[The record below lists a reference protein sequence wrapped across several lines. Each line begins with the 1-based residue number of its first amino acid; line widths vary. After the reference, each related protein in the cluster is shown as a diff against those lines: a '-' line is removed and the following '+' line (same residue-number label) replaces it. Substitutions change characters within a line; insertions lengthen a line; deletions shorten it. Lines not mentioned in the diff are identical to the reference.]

1 MQKTHYAVC
10 NICESTCGLEI
21 VTDGKNIISIKGDR
35 QNPFS
40 RGHIC
45 PKAQAHKDIYN
56 DPDRLRHPVRRN
68 GDHWEKISW
77 NEAIREVAG
86 RLVSI
91 QKKHGNDALAFYYGD
106 PALHNNATFLM
117 LKPFKK
123 SLKSKNLY
131 SAISVDSLPKMLV
144 SYLMYGNQVAN
155 SIPDIDRT
163 DYMLILGANPLVSNG
178 SLMTASNIKKRLK
191 NIQERG
197 GRIVVIDPRK
207 NETAAIADDHYFIR
221 PGTDALFLLAML
233 HTIFRE
239 GLYNNGNVLS
249 IVKGVD
255 ELRELVKPFTPERVS
270 RRVSIPADDIRKLTR
285 EFATAES
292 AVCYGRMGISTQEYG
307 STTTWLME
315 VVNIVTGNLDRPGG
329 VMFTTPAANLAG
341 IAKLLKETGSFNQH
355 RSRVG
360 GLPEFNGELPVAAL
374 AEEMETS
381 GPGQVKALV
390 TLAGNICLSRPN
402 SGRLLRALGNLE
414 YIVSIDIY
422 INETS
427 RHANIILP
435 PACSLEEDH
444 FEAIFY
450 ALAVRNIV
458 NYSTSVFPKPVDA
471 KHDWEILLALIAALN
486 SARGFLPSIPGRIM
500 HPFMRVFNPKRQL
513 DLLLRL
519 GPHSLSLKKLKQ
531 SPHGIDLGPLEPRVK
546 QVINTPDKKIKLIPE
561 NFLKEVERL
570 NKSLDEKLPLEKG
583 ALQLIGRRSRKGM
596 NSWLHNC
603 PSLQRGKIECTLLMN
618 PEDARQREFENGQ
631 IVKVATSNGSIEIEM
646 ETTLEMMPGVVSIP
660 HGWGHDLPGVKLSL
674 AKTRPGVNVN
684 LITNDDLID
693 KGSGTSV
700 LYGIPVV
707 VTSVEQLKGNL

>member
-68 GDHWEKISW
+68 GDHWERISW
-77 NEAIREVAG
+77 SEAIREVAG

-117 LKPFKK
+117 LKPFMK

-131 SAISVDSLPKMLV
+131 SAVSVDSLPRMLV

-178 SLMTASNIKKRLK
+178 SLMTASNIKQRLK

-207 NETAAIADDHYFIR
+207 NETAAMADDHYFIR

-239 GLYNNGNVLS
+239 GLYNDRNVLS
-249 IVKGVD
+249 IVTGAD

-315 VVNIVTGNLDRPGG
+315 VVNIITGNLDRPGG

-341 IAKLLKETGSFNQH
+341 IAKILKETGSFNQH
-355 RSRVG
+355 RSRVS

-402 SGRLLRALGNLE
+402 SGRLLRALENLE

-444 FEAIFY
+444 FETIFY
-450 ALAVRNIV
+450 ALAVRNTV

-471 KHDWEILLALIAALN
+471 RHDWEILLALIAALN

-531 SPHGIDLGPLEPRVK
+531 SPHGIDLGPLEPRVR

-583 ALQLIGRRSRKGM
+583 ELQLIGRRSRKGM

-618 PEDARQREFENGQ
+618 PEDARQRKLENGQ

-674 AKTRPGVNVN
+674 ANTRPGVNVN

-707 VTSVEQLKGNL
+707 VTSAE